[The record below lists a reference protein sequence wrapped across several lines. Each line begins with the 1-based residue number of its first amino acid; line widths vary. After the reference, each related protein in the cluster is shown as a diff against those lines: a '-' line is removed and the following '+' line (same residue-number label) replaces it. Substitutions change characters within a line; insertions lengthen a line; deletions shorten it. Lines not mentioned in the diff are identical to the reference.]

1 MHKLQEC
8 GFLVCSV
15 CPLMGAAGPDAMVG
29 PLEDKALHGILEDLG
44 ILGLV
49 PANW

>member
-1 MHKLQEC
+1 
-8 GFLVCSV
+8 
-15 CPLMGAAGPDAMVG
+15 MGAAGPDAMVG
-29 PLEDKALHGILEDLG
+29 PLEDKDNSLHGILEDLG